1 MSHKLLASGGAQ
13 INGALGIGIES
24 ALGGNSITLGDND
37 TGFKQNGDGVLDAYS
52 NSRQV
57 MRIVPSGV
65 QVFGSTGSWIYM
77 RDQTCFS
84 SVAPVDKDGASA
96 IVEAGTPGQ
105 TFYPWRAG

>member
-24 ALGGNSITLGDND
+24 ALGGNSIVRLWATTTLVLNR
-37 TGFKQNGDGVLDAYS
+37 KHDGVLDAIPIVVT
-52 NSRQV
+52 V

-77 RDQTCFS
+77 RDQT
-84 SVAPVDKDGASA
+84 
-96 IVEAGTPGQ
+96 
-105 TFYPWRAG
+105 